1 MYQPSDDVLRKLADL
16 LVTFALG
23 SGKGARPREVVQLNV
38 PDVAKPLYPH
48 LLRAVLKAGAFPK
61 ARIMPTGTD
70 SIFFNLAN
78 DEQLTFFPAAYKKA
92 EADLIDH
99 QVSILADVDPKELQS
114 VDPRK
119 LFRAMDSRRKMRDW
133 LNKKEQQ
140 GKFTW
145 TLALWGTEA
154 MAKEAGMTLKE
165 YWHEIIVGCYLDKAN
180 PVKEWKHIQKEQDR
194 LKKVLDAMKIQ
205 RVKVEGKRIDLTVGV
220 GSNRAWLGG
229 SGRNIPSF
237 EIFVSPDWR
246 HTEGTI
252 AFNQPLYRYGNILRD
267 VALEFKNGKV
277 VRATAKKGQK
287 VLDAMLERKN
297 ADKIGEFSL
306 TDRRFSRITKFM
318 ANTLFDE
325 NIGGRYGNTHI
336 ALGRAYRDSY
346 IGDMSQPTEDEWEAM
361 GYNESPEHTDIIST
375 EDRTVTAT
383 LENGKTKVIFKDGEF
398 TV

>member
-1 MYQPSDDVLRKLADL
+1 MYQPSEDTLRKLADL
-16 LVTFALG
+16 LITFALG
-23 SGKGARPREVVQLNV
+23 SGKGVKPFEVVQLTV
-38 PDVAKPLYPH
+38 PDVAKPLYIH
-48 LLRAVLKAGAFPK
+48 LLRSVLKAGAFPK
-61 ARIMPTGTD
+61 VTLLPTGTEK
-70 SIFFNLAN
+70 IFFDLAN
-78 DEQLTFFPAAYKKA
+78 EKQLTFFPTEFKKA

-99 QVSILADVDPKELQS
+99 HVSIIADVNPKELSSVDPK
-114 VDPRK
+114 K
-119 LFRAMDSRRKMRDW
+119 LFKTMDARRQMRDW
-133 LNKKEQQ
+133 LNAKEQQ

-154 MAKEAGMTLKE
+154 MAKEAGMSLKE
-165 YWHEIIVGCYLDKAN
+165 YWHEIIVGCYLDKQD
-180 PVKEWKHIQKEQDR
+180 PVKEWQRIQKEQDR
-194 LKKVLDAMKIQ
+194 LKKTLDAMKIQ
-205 RVKVEGKRIDLTVGV
+205 SVKVEAERIDLTVGV

-246 HTEGTI
+246 MTEGTI
-252 AFNQPLYRYGNILRD
+252 TFNQPLYRYGNILKE
-267 VALEFKNGKV
+267 VSLEFRRGKV

-346 IGDMSQPTEDEWEAM
+346 IGDMSKPTEVEWETM

-383 LENGKTKVIFKDGEF
+383 LENGKRKVIFKDGQF